1 MGKARPAQ
9 PLPGPPPQDGP
20 AGAVPVPWEGR
31 IHRKTGTCLA
41 QSLPTPL
48 VTEVAI
54 PEVVLADG
62 TEQGT
67 SSSPGM
73 LDWARRA
80 GTPPTTA
87 TAQGPSAAQIQNIC
101 QPGSASLEQNGAA
114 PLGKKFLRTE
124 ASLLYHQNLDMN
136 QLVLRS

>member
-1 MGKARPAQ
+1 M
-9 PLPGPPPQDGP
+9 
-20 AGAVPVPWEGR
+20 PWEGR
-31 IHRKTGTCLA
+31 IHRETGTCLA

-62 TEQGT
+62 AEQGT

-87 TAQGPSAAQIQNIC
+87 TAQGLPKSKI
-101 QPGSASLEQNGAA
+101 SASLAV
-114 PLGKKFLRTE
+114 LHWSRTE
-124 ASLLYHQNLDMN
+124 LLPWE
-136 QLVLRS
+136 RSF